1 MKSTT
6 DRSVPLAL
14 QAVRLWFA
22 VESRIAPDSA
32 ERRAAKMFVTP
43 PRQKRRTSRHNEAT
57 LSLRAFD
64 VGVRDGSLTVSATA
78 MGDGPTVML
87 LHGWGGT
94 ATDMLPAASA
104 FARAGYRAVVFD
116 MPGHGRSPGR
126 ESSLVQFLRAIEA
139 VSGALGAPEIIV
151 GHSFGGAA
159 AVLALTELALPV
171 RGAIL
176 FSPAP
181 GPAYYVERFSRTIG
195 LPAERAVGMMRRVVE
210 RVGRPVESLDALVAA
225 RQVDVPAVIFHDPE
239 DREVP
244 FTFATQMAAA
254 LRGSRLVPAP
264 SLGHKRIL
272 RDTATV
278 AGAVDFARSL
288 GNRTAGVAASA

>member
-14 QAVRLWFA
+14 RAVRLWFA

-43 PRQKRRTSRHNEAT
+43 PRQKLRSTRHNEAT
-57 LSLRAFD
+57 IPLRAFD
-64 VGVRDGSLTVSATA
+64 IGVRDGSLRVSATA

-94 ATDMLPAASA
+94 AADMVPAASA
-104 FARAGYRAVVFD
+104 FARAGHRAIVFD

-139 VSGALGAPEIIV
+139 VSGALGVPEIIV

-159 AVLALTELALPV
+159 AVLAITELALPV
-171 RGAIL
+171 RGAVL

-181 GPAYYVERFSRTIG
+181 GPAYYVERFTRTIG

-225 RQVDVPAVIFHDPE
+225 RHVDVPAVIFHDPA

-244 FTFATQMAAA
+244 FNFATQMAAA
-254 LRGSRLVPAP
+254 LKGSRLVPAP
-264 SLGHKRIL
+264 ALGHKRIL
-272 RDTATV
+272 RDTATI

-288 GNRTAGVAASA
+288 GNRTVGAAASA